1 MSRLA
6 KVDTVYEQLR
16 AVNTVS
22 SAAKVL
28 VSNVLSIT
36 ADDIPK
42 VDFSRGRVDSGMI
55 LRLDPSSS
63 DDPCRLDAS
72 LWSRRLRRLVS

>member
-16 AVNTVS
+16 AVSTVS

-28 VSNVLSIT
+28 VSNILSIT

-42 VDFSRGRVDSGMI
+42 VTSVAV
-55 LRLDPSSS
+55 
-63 DDPCRLDAS
+63 AS
-72 LWSRRLRRLVS
+72 TVG